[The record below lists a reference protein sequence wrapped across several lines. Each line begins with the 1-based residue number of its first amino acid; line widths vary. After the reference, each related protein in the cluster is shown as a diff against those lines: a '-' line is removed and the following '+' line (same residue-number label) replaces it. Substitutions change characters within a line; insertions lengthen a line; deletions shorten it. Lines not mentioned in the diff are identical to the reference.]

1 MIKMVVTDIDGTILK
16 KDFTVSNNVI
26 NAINE
31 LTKKNIK
38 VVLATG
44 RMYCAAIKIA
54 KILNI
59 STPLVCYQGALIKNS
74 CNDKKTLY
82 VDPVKPNLA
91 LEILQELKNKN
102 IHTNLYLNDELF
114 CEHDNDIIKDYTNK
128 RLIPYKIVE
137 NLLDLDLN
145 NQVNKI
151 LAIDPDTKLIENLT
165 CELQEKYK
173 NSLYIVRSTKN
184 FCEIS
189 SKNSNKGTAVRFL
202 SNLFNIKK
210 DEILAIGDEDNDI
223 DLLKSAKVKI
233 AMGNA
238 SENLKKEANY
248 ITKSIDEDG
257 FAFAVEKYC
266 F

>member
-16 KDFTVSNNVI
+16 KDFTISNCVI
-26 NAINE
+26 NAIQE

-44 RMYCAAIKIA
+44 RMYCAALKIA
-54 KILNI
+54 KMLGLN
-59 STPLVCYQGALIKNS
+59 TPLICYQGALIKNS
-74 CNDKKTLY
+74 CENFKTLY

-91 LEILQELKNKN
+91 VEILKILKNKN

-114 CEHDNDIIKDYTNK
+114 CENDNDIIKEYTNK
-128 RLIPYKIVE
+128 RLIDYNIVK
-137 NLLDLDLN
+137 NLLALNLN
-145 NQVNKI
+145 NQINKI
-151 LAIDPDTKLIENLT
+151 LAIDYDEKLIENLT
-165 CELQEKYK
+165 NELKEKYQ

-189 SKNSNKGTAVRFL
+189 SKNSNKGTAVNFL
-202 SNLFNIKK
+202 SNLFDIKK

-223 DLLKSAKVKI
+223 DLLKSAKIKI

-238 SENLKKEANY
+238 SEKLKQEANF
-248 ITKSIDEDG
+248 ITKSIEEDG
-257 FAFAVEKYC
+257 FAFAVQKYC
-266 F
+266 L

>member
-26 NAINE
+26 NTIKE
-31 LTKKNIK
+31 LTKKDIK

-44 RMYCAAIKIA
+44 RMYCAALKIA
-54 KILNI
+54 KILDIN
-59 STPLVCYQGALIKNS
+59 TPLICYQGALIKNS
-74 CNDKKTLY
+74 CEDNKTLY

-91 LEILQELKNKN
+91 LEILEVLKNKN
-102 IHTNLYLNDELF
+102 IHTNLYLNDNLF
-114 CEHDNDIIKDYTNK
+114 CENDNEIIKDYTNK
-128 RLIPYKIVE
+128 RLIPYSIVD

-151 LAIDPDTKLIENLT
+151 LAIDPDAKLIENLT
-165 CELQEKYK
+165 NELQKQYK

-189 SKNSNKGTAVRFL
+189 SKNSNKGKAVKFL

-223 DLLKSAKVKI
+223 DLLKSAKIKI

-238 SENLKKEANY
+238 SEKLKQEANF
-248 ITKSIDEDG
+248 ITKSIEEDG
-257 FAFAVEKYC
+257 FAFAVKKYC
-266 F
+266 L

>member
-1 MIKMVVTDIDGTILK
+1 MVVTDIDGTILK

-26 NAINE
+26 NTIKE
-31 LTKKNIK
+31 LTKKDIK

-44 RMYCAAIKIA
+44 RMYCAALKIA
-54 KILNI
+54 KILDIN
-59 STPLVCYQGALIKNS
+59 TPLICYQGALIKNS
-74 CNDKKTLY
+74 CEDNKTLY

-91 LEILQELKNKN
+91 LEILEVLKNKN
-102 IHTNLYLNDELF
+102 IHTNLYLNDNLF
-114 CEHDNDIIKDYTNK
+114 CENDNEIIKDYTNK
-128 RLIPYKIVE
+128 RLIPYSIVD

-151 LAIDPDTKLIENLT
+151 LAIDPDAKLIEKLT
-165 CELQEKYK
+165 NELQKQYK

-189 SKNSNKGTAVRFL
+189 SKNSNKGKAVKFL

-223 DLLKSAKVKI
+223 DLLKSAKIKI

-238 SENLKKEANY
+238 SEKLKQEANF
-248 ITKSIDEDG
+248 ITKSIEEDG
-257 FAFAVEKYC
+257 FAFAVKKYC
-266 F
+266 L

>member
-26 NAINE
+26 NTIKE
-31 LTKKNIK
+31 LTKKDIK

-44 RMYCAAIKIA
+44 RMYCAALKIA
-54 KILNI
+54 KMLDIN
-59 STPLVCYQGALIKNS
+59 TPLICYQGALIKNS
-74 CNDKKTLY
+74 CEDNKTLY

-91 LEILQELKNKN
+91 LEILEVLKNKN
-102 IHTNLYLNDELF
+102 IHTNLYLNDNLF
-114 CEHDNDIIKDYTNK
+114 CENDNEIIKDYTNK
-128 RLIPYKIVE
+128 RLIPYSIVD

-151 LAIDPDTKLIENLT
+151 LAIDPDAKLIEKLT
-165 CELQEKYK
+165 NELQKQYK

-189 SKNSNKGTAVRFL
+189 SKNSNKGKAVKFL

-223 DLLKSAKVKI
+223 DLLKSAKIKI

-238 SENLKKEANY
+238 SEKLKQEANF
-248 ITKSIDEDG
+248 ITKSIEEDG
-257 FAFAVEKYC
+257 FAFAVKKYC
-266 F
+266 L

>member
-1 MIKMVVTDIDGTILK
+1 MVVTDIDGTILK

-26 NAINE
+26 NTIKE
-31 LTKKNIK
+31 LTKKDIK

-44 RMYCAAIKIA
+44 RMYCAALKIA
-54 KILNI
+54 KMLDIN
-59 STPLVCYQGALIKNS
+59 TPLICYQGALIKNS
-74 CNDKKTLY
+74 CKDNKTLY

-91 LEILQELKNKN
+91 LEILEVLKNKN
-102 IHTNLYLNDELF
+102 IHTNLYLNDNLF
-114 CEHDNDIIKDYTNK
+114 CENDNEIIKDYTNK
-128 RLIPYKIVE
+128 RLIPYSIVD

-151 LAIDPDTKLIENLT
+151 LAIDPDAKLIENLT
-165 CELQEKYK
+165 NELQKQYK

-189 SKNSNKGTAVRFL
+189 SKNSNKGKAVKFL

-223 DLLKSAKVKI
+223 DLLKSAKIKI

-238 SENLKKEANY
+238 SEKLKQEANF
-248 ITKSIDEDG
+248 ITKSIEEDG
-257 FAFAVEKYC
+257 FAFAVKKYC
-266 F
+266 L